1 MHGKCYLHC
10 LLLFGNAGHIARNAL
25 DALLKIQVALGVL
38 RSLSILCA
46 AAKDLVEET
55 LIHIDLA
62 SEDLLIYGIL
72 ASAGHREVPEHQNV
86 HSRKLEVVG
95 VRLWDAKR
103 KRLPSGVE
111 QVKDDSDNHGGH
123 HRSRDGARQ
132 YAEPQEPGA
141 CDLCCSRGERP
152 ELRWTRQEAEELGD
166 DVRGEAVDI
175 LNLVKP
181 MMHHECACAKAQ
193 HEDEELLQFLQELR
207 IN

>member
-38 RSLSILCA
+38 RSLSILSA
-46 AAKDLVEET
+46 AAEDLVEET
-55 LIHIDLA
+55 LVNVDLA

-103 KRLPSGVE
+103 ESLPSGVE
-111 QVKDDSDNHGGH
+111 QVEDGSDNHGGH
-123 HRSRDGARQ
+123 HRSCNGARH
-132 YAEPQEPGA
+132 YANPQEPGA
-141 CDLCCSRGERP
+141 NDLCCSRGKRP
-152 ELRWTRQEAEELGD
+152 ELRWARQEAKELGD

-175 LNLVKP
+175 LDLARRQRPV
-181 MMHHECACAKAQ
+181 
-193 HEDEELLQFLQELR
+193 LQPGS
-207 IN
+207 